1 MDFHRLFDLPG
12 YQSLRYPNPRALNWR
27 DRGRWASFSVDDCQE
42 MANRVSAAL
51 LQLGIGR
58 GDRLGMVSRAGSP
71 HWLFLDLGMQQIGA
85 VSVPIHSAVLED
97 ELKYILRHAGVKA
110 CFAGEA
116 PVFDFLEKIRSEIP
130 SMQSVWMIGPYP
142 GRPSAQDFL
151 REPSAEALHEV
162 QRLASIIREEDL
174 ATIIYTSG
182 TTGSPKG
189 VMLSHRNIV
198 SNIKSIMALLPI
210 NFEKKVISYLPI
222 THIFERMVVY
232 TYLAAG
238 ATIFFAESTERLWV
252 NLREVRPHYFTA
264 VPLVL
269 ERFYRQLAQEIRKAP
284 PLQQKIGQWALQL
297 AKNYR
302 ETRSAPF
309 YKFQLVLADML
320 VFRKWRKAL
329 GGEIEGIAVG
339 AAALPPELGKI
350 FSAAGIAV
358 REGYGLTETSP
369 IVAFNRFEPGG
380 VRFGT
385 VGIPIPGVEVRI
397 HAPNENGEGEI
408 LVRGPNVMIGY
419 FQDETTTRK
428 VLDPEGWLHTG
439 DLGKVVHKRFLQ
451 ISGRQNEVF
460 KTSAGKFIVPSAL
473 ERILKTS
480 PLIDQVI
487 VLGAGR
493 PTLGALIIPDFQY
506 LENWCISNGVHWTA
520 PAYMVLNLKV
530 QRLFEQELEN
540 LNTLL
545 PSFEQIGAFHLLP
558 EPWSESSGELT
569 PTLKIRRRFVEEKY
583 QREISDMFRPKK

>member
-12 YQSLRYPNPRALNWR
+12 YQFMRYPNPRALNWR
-27 DRGRWASFSVDDCQE
+27 FKGRWESFSIEDCRD

-51 LQLGIGR
+51 LQQGIGR
-58 GDRLGMVSRAGSP
+58 GDRIGLVSRTGSP

-85 VSVPIHSAVLED
+85 VAVPVHSAVLEE
-97 ELKYILRHAGVKA
+97 ELKYILSHAGIKA
-110 CFAGEA
+110 CFAGEP
-116 PVFDFLEKIRSEIP
+116 PVFDFLEKIRPEIP
-130 SMQSVWMIGPYP
+130 SMQSVWMIGPDSE
-142 GRPSAQDFL
+142 RPSSEAFL
-151 REPSAEALHEV
+151 AEPSPQTLAEV
-162 QRLASIIREEDL
+162 QHLASTIREEDL

-189 VMLSHRNIV
+189 VMLSHRNLV
-198 SNIKSIMALLPI
+198 SNIKSVIALLPI

-232 TYLAAG
+232 TYMAAG
-238 ATIFFAESTERLWV
+238 AAIYFAESSERLWI
-252 NLREVRPHYFTA
+252 NLQEVRPHYFTA

-269 ERFYRQLAQEIRKAP
+269 ERFYRHLTQKMRKAP
-284 PLQQKIGQWALQL
+284 LLQRKIGMWALKL

-302 ETRSAPF
+302 EAQPGML
-309 YKFQLVLADML
+309 YKTQLLLADIF
-320 VFRKWRKAL
+320 VFRKWRQAL
-329 GGEIEGIAVG
+329 GGQIEGIAVG
-339 AAALPPELGKI
+339 AAALPPELGRI

-397 HAPNENGEGEI
+397 HAPNEHGEGEI
-408 LVRGPNVMIGY
+408 LVRGPNIMKGY
-419 FQDETTTRK
+419 FMDETTTRK
-428 VLDPEGWLHTG
+428 VLDLEGWLHTG
-439 DLGKVVHKRFLQ
+439 DIGKIVHKRFLQ

-460 KTSAGKFIVPSAL
+460 KTSAGKFIVPSVL

-480 PLIDQVI
+480 PLVDQAV
-487 VLGAGR
+487 VLGSGR
-493 PTLGALIIPDFQY
+493 PALGALVVPDFQN
-506 LENWCISNGVHWTA
+506 LEAWCLENGVHWTA

-530 QRLFEQELEN
+530 QRLFEKEFEN

-545 PSFEQIGAFHLLP
+545 PSFEQIAAFHILP

-569 PTLKIRRRFVEEKY
+569 PTLKIRRRFIEEKY
-583 QREISDMFRPKK
+583 QREIAVIFRAKK

>member
-12 YQSLRYPNPRALNWR
+12 YQYMRYPNPNALNWR
-27 DRGRWASFSVDDCQE
+27 YRGRWISFSIEACQD

-51 LQLGIGR
+51 LQQGIRR
-58 GDRLGMVSRAGSP
+58 GDRLGIVSRAGSP

-97 ELKYILRHAGVKA
+97 ELKYILQHAGVKA

-116 PVFDFLEKIRSEIP
+116 PIFDFLEKIRPEIP
-130 SMQSVWMIGPYP
+130 SMQALWMIGPDP
-142 GRPSAQDFL
+142 ERPSAEEFL
-151 REPSAEALHEV
+151 TAPSSEALEEV
-162 QRLASIIREEDL
+162 QFLASKIAEEDL

-189 VMLSHRNIV
+189 VMLSHRNMV
-198 SNIKSIMALLPI
+198 SNIKSIMALLPV

-232 TYLAAG
+232 TYLTAG
-238 ATIFFAESTERLWV
+238 AAIYFAESSERLWI

-269 ERFYRQLAQEIRKAP
+269 ERFYRHLTQEMRKAP
-284 PLQQKIGQWALQL
+284 TLKRKIGQWALQL

-302 ETRSAPF
+302 EAKPGIL
-309 YKFQLVLADML
+309 YKLQLLLADAL
-320 VFRKWRKAL
+320 VFSKWRQAL
-329 GGEIEGIAVG
+329 GGQIEGIAVG
-339 AAALPPELGKI
+339 AAALPPELGRI

-397 HAPNENGEGEI
+397 HTPNETGEGEI
-408 LVRGPNVMIGY
+408 LVRGPNVMMGY
-419 FQDETTTRK
+419 FQDEATTRK
-428 VLDPEGWLHTG
+428 VLDAEGWLHTG
-439 DLGKVVHKRFLQ
+439 DIGKIVHKRFLQ

-480 PLIDQVI
+480 PFIDQII

-493 PTLGALIIPDFQY
+493 PVLGTLIVPDFPY
-506 LENWCISNGVHWTA
+506 LETWCTTNGVHWTA

-530 QRLFEQELEN
+530 QRLFEKELEN

-558 EPWSESSGELT
+558 EPWNETSGELT
-569 PTLKIRRRFVEEKY
+569 PTLKIRRRFIEEKY
-583 QREISDMFRPKK
+583 QREISAMFLPKK

>member
-12 YQSLRYPNPRALNWR
+12 YQYMRYPNPSALNWR
-27 DRGRWASFSVDDCQE
+27 YRGRWVSFSIEACQD

-51 LQLGIGR
+51 LQRGIR
-58 GDRLGMVSRAGSP
+58 PGDRLGIVSRAGSP

-85 VSVPIHSAVLED
+85 VSVPVHSAVLED
-97 ELKYILRHAGVKA
+97 ELKYILQHAGVKA

-116 PVFDFLEKIRSEIP
+116 PIFDFLEKIRPEIP
-130 SMQSVWMIGPYP
+130 SMQAIWMVGPDP
-142 GRPSAQDFL
+142 ERPSTEEFL
-151 REPSAEALHEV
+151 TAPSSEALEEV
-162 QRLASIIREEDL
+162 QLLASKIAEGDL

-189 VMLSHRNIV
+189 VMLSHRNMV

-238 ATIFFAESTERLWV
+238 AAIYFAESSERLWI

-269 ERFYRQLAQEIRKAP
+269 ERFYRHLSQEMRKAP
-284 PLQQKIGQWALQL
+284 PLQRKIGQWALQL

-302 ETRSAPF
+302 EAKPGML
-309 YKFQLVLADML
+309 YKLQLLIADAL
-320 VFRKWRKAL
+320 VFSKWRQAL
-329 GGEIEGIAVG
+329 GGQIEGIAVG
-339 AAALPPELGKI
+339 AAALPPELGRI

-397 HAPNENGEGEI
+397 HNPNETGEGEI
-408 LVRGPNVMIGY
+408 LVRGPNVMMGY

-428 VLDPEGWLHTG
+428 VLDAEGWLHTG
-439 DLGKVVHKRFLQ
+439 DIGKIVHKRFLQ

-480 PLIDQVI
+480 PFIDQII

-493 PTLGALIIPDFQY
+493 PVLGTLIVPDFPY
-506 LENWCISNGVHWTA
+506 LETWCTDNGVHWTA

-530 QRLFEQELEN
+530 QRLFEKELEN

-558 EPWSESSGELT
+558 EPWNETSGELT
-569 PTLKIRRRFVEEKY
+569 PTLKIRRRFIEEKY
-583 QREISDMFRPKK
+583 QREISAMFLPKK